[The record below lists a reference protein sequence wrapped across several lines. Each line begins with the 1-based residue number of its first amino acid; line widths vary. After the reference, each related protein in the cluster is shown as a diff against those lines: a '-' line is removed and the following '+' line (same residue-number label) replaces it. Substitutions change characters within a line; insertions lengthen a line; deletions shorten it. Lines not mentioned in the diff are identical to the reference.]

1 MQYDPTQP
9 QPSDPSQP
17 QQAGGAPS
25 GQPSVPP
32 EQHGQAPGPQAYGQ
46 PPQGY
51 GAPGPSQ
58 PPQAYGQPGGYG
70 PPAAPGYSQ
79 PPQAYGAPGAQ
90 GYGQPQG
97 YGPPPGYGQPQGYGA
112 PQGYGQPQ
120 GYGPGAYGQAA
131 VAKPPTWPLGAA
143 IGAAS
148 AGAMAFVYIGM
159 VGGRAAM
166 EVVMALLALT
176 AGAAI
181 AATVGGISAIR
192 AKRTSNGVATLAIA
206 GFGVLAG
213 GGGVVADAMWRESQ
227 RSKSYDY
234 DADYKPYKSPSED
247 RTKTDTKL
255 DSKAPAQ
262 APSEAP
268 VANTRQGAFRLGHK
282 LGLAVLGRARGQA
295 AAGERTFASLQPLA
309 TELGIT
315 LPPLPKLTGDDTGD
329 TADAMHYLL
338 DTVGKSGVSTLSAK
352 HSQAH
357 AAAFELG
364 LKLNLLNLLY
374 LPNDSLGQGIGGTCA
389 SLAKSAGVA
398 DSTMAPLMSKIR
410 ANDSQSSV
418 GASSQQVGDAI
429 DRELATATSLPTPT
443 PATTP
448 APAKPK
454 PRRPPPRFD
463 GNMP

>member
-25 GQPSVPP
+25 GQPSVP
-32 EQHGQAPGPQAYGQ
+32 QNGTAPGAQASGQ

-58 PPQAYGQPGGYG
+58 PPQAYGQPGPQGYG
-70 PPAAPGYSQ
+70 PPAAQGYSQ
-79 PPQAYGAPGAQ
+79 PPQAYGAPAA
-90 GYGQPQG
+90 QG
-97 YGPPPGYGQPQGYGA
+97 YGPPPGYGQPQGYG
-112 PQGYGQPQ
+112 PPPGYGQPQ

-131 VAKPPTWPLGAA
+131 VAKPPTWPLAAAVGAA
-143 IGAAS
+143 G
-148 AGAMAFVYIGM
+148 AGALAFLYIGM
-159 VGGRAAM
+159 YGGRAVGEA
-166 EVVMALLALT
+166 VLALLALT

-213 GGGVVADAMWRESQ
+213 GGGVLMDHLWRESQ
-227 RSKSYDY
+227 KSKYASHDY
-234 DADYKPYKSPSED
+234 DDDDKPYKSSSED
-247 RTKTDTKL
+247 RTKTGSKDTK

-262 APSEAP
+262 APTEAP
-268 VANTRQGAFRLGHK
+268 VANTRQGAFRLGDK

-309 TELGIT
+309 TELGIV
-315 LPPLPKLTGDDTGD
+315 LPPLPKLSGDSTGD

-398 DSTMAPLMSKIR
+398 DSTMAPLMAKIR
-410 ANDSQSSV
+410 ANDSQDSV
-418 GASSQQVGDAI
+418 GDSVQKVGDAI

-443 PATTP
+443 PTP
-448 APAKPK
+448 ATPAKPK